1 MIKTDSRRIVKG
13 DIFVAL
19 RGIKSDGHNY
29 IEDAINNGCS
39 MVICE
44 YGSYSVPYLIVSD
57 TREYLKQYIK
67 DNYSKYINDMTII
80 GITGTNGKTTIASF
94 IHQTLNKMGSK
105 CSMIGTLGFY
115 MDNKVCSLPNTCPD
129 MALLYE
135 YIIESYNNGYK
146 CVVIEAS
153 SQGLDEDRLYGV
165 LFDFAVFTN
174 LTHDH
179 LDYHGSIDNYIKAKQ
194 KLFSMLKSTGKS
206 IINIDDPFYKN
217 FYTDNAITYGFNQCD
232 FCIEDYFENGF
243 KFKYDDTKYE
253 VLFDYVGKHN
263 IYNMM
268 VCIIVLYNLQF
279 SFEKIMEVVKTVKLP
294 KGRMEIYKYKSNKII
309 IDYAHT
315 PDAIEKVLSSLSDY
329 NKIYAVFGC
338 TGNRD
343 RDKRPIMTNLL
354 LQKCE
359 QVIITSDDLYDESF
373 ESIVSDML
381 SLRKS
386 DNYDICYHRGLA
398 IKKGISFLEKN
409 DILLVLGKGH
419 EEYIKIADKLIPFSD
434 SKVVLDITNL
444 TSK

>member
-67 DNYSKYINDMTII
+67 DNYSSYINDMTII
-80 GITGTNGKTTIASF
+80 GVTGTNGKTTITSF
-94 IHQTLNKMGSK
+94 IHQTLNKMGTK

-165 LFDFAVFTN
+165 LFDFVVFTN

-179 LDYHGSIDNYIKAKQ
+179 LDYHGNIDNYVKAKQ

-206 IINIDDPFYKN
+206 IINIDDAYYKY
-217 FYTDNAITYGFNQCD
+217 FYTDKAITYGCNESTFK
-232 FCIEDYFENGF
+232 IENYKDGCFSFLYN
-243 KFKYDDTKYE
+243 KVIYD
-253 VLFDYVGKHN
+253 VLFDFIGKHN
-263 IYNMM
+263 VYNMM
-268 VCIIVLYNLQF
+268 ACIIVLCNLGY
-279 SFEKIMEVVKTVKLP
+279 EMDKILDVVKLVKLP
-294 KGRMEIYKYKSNKII
+294 KGRMEAYEYKNNKII

-343 RDKRPIMTNLL
+343 REKRPLMTNLL

-386 DNYDICYHRGLA
+386 DNYDICYDRGLA

-419 EEYIKIADKLIPFSD
+419 EEYIKIADKLIPFND
-434 SKVVLDITNL
+434 SKAVLDIINL
-444 TSK
+444 TRK